1 MDFNLALKLYTS
13 EQVRSGEVVAAQMAG
28 VSMYSL
34 MQRAGMAVY
43 ERFLHLYPRSRNVLV
58 VCGKGNNGGDGYVFA
73 TLAKQAQLNVRVFQL
88 GDPTSLKGDALRAF
102 EDWQTVDGEISRW
115 DDWHTALLEADVIID
130 AMLGAGLSGVVR
142 HECRRFI
149 DQINQIHCPVISIDI
164 PSGLSADTGAVL
176 GDAVK
181 ANHTVT
187 FIGVKQGLCTGQARD
202 YVGELHFSG
211 LGVNVEFESIEE
223 ESALGLDEQVIKRL
237 LPDRKATSHKGDNG
251 KLLCVGGNQGLS
263 GAIRLCASAAV
274 RTGVGLI
281 ATITHPDS
289 WLPLQVGAP
298 EVMSQSITYEKL
310 KATDN
315 ELVKRAL
322 WADVLVFGPGFGQDE
337 WAHKAYQFLSQQHKP
352 KVVDADGLN
361 ILAMLN
367 HRNDV
372 VVLRDELRVMTP
384 HPGEAARLL
393 NISTKEIEG
402 DRYAAARQLHERYGG
417 VIVLKGA
424 GTLIYDGARMY
435 VCLAGNPG
443 MASGGM
449 GDVLSGVIAA
459 LLAKRLPIAIAA
471 RLGVIL
477 HSHSADL
484 NVQQNGEIGLTA
496 TDVIGTLRQA
506 INSPDA

>member
-1 MDFNLALKLYTS
+1 MDFNLALKLYTA
-13 EQVRSGEVVAAQMAG
+13 EQVRNGEVIAAQMAG

-43 ERFLHLYPRSRNVLV
+43 ERFLHLYPKARTVLV

-88 GDPTSLKGDALRAF
+88 GDTTALKGDALRAF
-102 EDWQTVDGEISRW
+102 EDWQTIDGENSSW
-115 DDWHTALLEADVIID
+115 SDWHTALLEADVIID
-130 AMLGAGLSGVVR
+130 AMLGTGLTGEVR
-142 HECRRFI
+142 SDSRRYI
-149 DQINQIHCPVISIDI
+149 EQINQVHCPVVSIDI

-176 GDAVK
+176 GEAIQAD
-181 ANHTVT
+181 HTVT

-223 ESALGLDEQVIKRL
+223 ESALGIDHLIIRRL
-237 LPDRKATSHKGDNG
+237 LPERKATAHKGNNG
-251 KLLCVGGNQGLS
+251 KLLCIGGNQGMS

-274 RTGVGLI
+274 RTGAGLT
-281 ATITHPDS
+281 AALTHPS
-289 WLPLQVGAP
+289 SLLPLQVGSP
-298 EVMSQSITYEKL
+298 EVMSQAITFDEL
-310 KATDN
+310 KEQDN
-315 ELVKRAL
+315 ELIKRTR
-322 WADVLVFGPGFGQDE
+322 WADALAFGPGFGEDE
-337 WAHKAYQFLSQQHKP
+337 WAHQAYQLLSQQHKP

-367 HRNDV
+367 QRNDV
-372 VVLRDELRVMTP
+372 VVLRDEQRVMTP

-393 NISTKEIEG
+393 NVSTKEIEQ
-402 DRYAAARQLHERYGG
+402 DRFAAARQLHERYGG

-424 GTLIYDGARMY
+424 GTLIYDGVRIY

-459 LLAKRLPIAIAA
+459 LLAKGLPIAVAA

-477 HSHSADL
+477 HSHAADI
-484 NVQQNGEIGLTA
+484 NVQQKGEIGLLA
-496 TDVIGTLRQA
+496 SDVIESLRCA
-506 INSPDA
+506 INVIES